1 MHDTV
6 NAAEAPSPKA
16 ATSASPPTE
25 EAPAVPPAPESP
37 ALSPAP
43 PAPPPPD
50 PSAQAS
56 APDDALPGSAP
67 PAPPEPGSPPAGSGA
82 PAAPTPA
89 GPPEP
94 VRPAA
99 LNLASAP
106 VTPAAGAPAFARPPV
121 PPAPTP
127 GGQQRPWTP
136 RPAVPPAGEPW
147 ATVRPAAIPAPSTGP
162 APPARR
168 RLLGVALASALVG
181 ALVAASVTAAVL
193 VATDDDP
200 STPRTAITT
209 PDGGMDVQA
218 ILEQVEESVVTI
230 ETAGVADEGA
240 FDGGGTGVILSEDG
254 LIMTNAHVIAQSGA
268 IRVRT
273 FDGATFDA
281 ALVGSEPSAD
291 LAVIRIEGAQDLTP
305 AELGSS
311 ASLVVGEPVIA
322 IGNALNLG
330 GQPSVTTGIVSAVNR
345 TLDGP
350 QGPLSDLIQTDAA
363 INPGNSGGPLVDS
376 TGAVAGI
383 NTAILEDSQN
393 IGFAIAIDRAKPI
406 IDRIQDGGGEITP
419 DTPRLGVTTV
429 GVETIEDE
437 VREQFGITADEGAF
451 VYDVLA
457 GSGAEGAGLRPG
469 DVIVA
474 IDGEGVTSNE
484 RLGELIAEHEA
495 GDQIE
500 VTIERDGEEQTV
512 TAELGRQGA

>member
-1 MHDTV
+1 
-6 NAAEAPSPKA
+6 
-16 ATSASPPTE
+16 
-25 EAPAVPPAPESP
+25 
-37 ALSPAP
+37 
-43 PAPPPPD
+43 
-50 PSAQAS
+50 
-56 APDDALPGSAP
+56 
-67 PAPPEPGSPPAGSGA
+67 
-82 PAAPTPA
+82 
-89 GPPEP
+89 
-94 VRPAA
+94 
-99 LNLASAP
+99 
-106 VTPAAGAPAFARPPV
+106 
-121 PPAPTP
+121 
-127 GGQQRPWTP
+127 
-136 RPAVPPAGEPW
+136 
-147 ATVRPAAIPAPSTGP
+147 
-162 APPARR
+162 
-168 RLLGVALASALVG
+168 VALASALVG

-230 ETAGVADEGA
+230 ETAGVANEGA

-305 AELGSS
+305 AALGSS

-457 GSGAEGAGLRPG
+457 GSGAEAAGLRPG

-474 IDGEGVTSNE
+474 VDGEGVTSNE

-512 TAELGRQGA
+512 TAELGRQGG